1 MRFCVLGSG
10 SKGNST
16 YIEKGRTRVLIDAG
30 FSGIEIQRRLAAIG
44 VDAAQLS
51 AIVVTHEHSD
61 HIRGVAVLSRKFDLP
76 VFANAATFKAAG
88 KSLGNLAAAKEFMTG
103 ASFSL
108 QDLIVHPFAVSHD
121 AADPVGFMVSDGVRS
136 MGYCTDTGIVSRLMR
151 HRLGSCNGLV
161 LECNHDPAMLKNGPY
176 PPALKQRVRSKNGH
190 LANGD
195 AADFIINILHDG
207 LEHVVLS
214 HISETNNHPDLAHE
228 TVMSLLLEL
237 ARREPGPRQLPA
249 VSVALQDGV
258 GEVVTLKGGA
268 R

>member
-16 YIEKGRTRVLIDAG
+16 YIEKGHTRVLIDAG

-44 VDAAQLS
+44 VDVAQLS

-61 HIRGVAVLSRKFDLP
+61 HIRGVAVLSRKYGLP
-76 VFANAATFKAAG
+76 VFANAATFKAAD
-88 KSLGNLAAAKEFMTG
+88 KSLSGLASANEFMTG
-103 ASFSL
+103 TSFPF
-108 QDLIVHPFAVSHD
+108 QDFTIHPFAVSHD
-121 AADPVGFMVSDGVRS
+121 AADPVGFIVTDGVRS
-136 MGYCTDTGIVSRLMR
+136 MGYCTDTGIVSRLMQ

-161 LECNHDPAMLKNGPY
+161 LECNHDPAMLKNSPY

-207 LEHVVLS
+207 LEHIVLS

-228 TVMSLLLEL
+228 AVMKLLLEF
-237 ARREPGPRQLPA
+237 AEREPGSRLLPE
-249 VSVALQDGV
+249 VSVARQDGV
-258 GEVVTLKGGA
+258 GEVVTLKGRTG
-268 R
+268 